1 MQRVLDKIEQADDFE
16 TQQIMDAVERRY
28 AIAFPKWDVFYV
40 AVHKDPT
47 LRRKDLEKLAAYI
60 EKDLK
65 WNEEDQ
71 KKDSLG

>member
-1 MQRVLDKIEQADDFE
+1 MKQILERIEQANDLE
-16 TQQIMDAVERRY
+16 LQQIMDAVKRRY
-28 AIAFPKWDVFYV
+28 AIAYPQWDVFYA

-47 LRRKDLEKLAAYI
+47 LRKKDLDDLVTYI

-65 WNEEDQ
+65 WNEE